1 MIIHKK
7 LIRDNI
13 PSIIEKEGK
22 KAEIIVLDDDTFLTA
37 LKEKLIEEA
46 REVIHSDNKKDLL
59 SELADLQEV
68 IDKLKEIY
76 NISQAEIN
84 MAQGIKA
91 IKNGKFEKHYYLV
104 SVEEKL

>member
-7 LIRDNI
+7 LVRDNI

-22 KAEIIVLDDDTFLTA
+22 EAEIIVLDDETFLRA

-46 REVIHSDNKKDLL
+46 REVIQHDNKKDIL

-68 IDKLKEIY
+68 MDKLKEIY
-76 NISQAEIN
+76 NITQAEIN

-91 IKNGKFEKHYYLV
+91 IKNGKFEKQYYLI
-104 SVEEKL
+104 SVKK